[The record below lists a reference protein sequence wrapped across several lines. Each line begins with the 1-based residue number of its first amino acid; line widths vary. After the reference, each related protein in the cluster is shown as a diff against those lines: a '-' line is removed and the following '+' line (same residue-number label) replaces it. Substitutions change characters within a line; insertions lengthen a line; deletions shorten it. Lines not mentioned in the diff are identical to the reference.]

1 MLVDLLT
8 DPRQRSKPA
17 RAWTYDTKHHWPC
30 HSVVEVNSLDTILV
44 TVDEHH
50 LELLFVKTS
59 SKASNSI
66 CQTFIANHADRKAQ
80 KHVHCY
86 ARCTHINR
94 SFSRVSAD
102 DINPVS
108 LRPDRG
114 RKNSK
119 AVDDSEQSIK
129 FNLPNIHCEPCR
141 RTSLCHVHSSS

>member
-59 SKASNSI
+59 
-66 CQTFIANHADRKAQ
+66 TADARLRARIIQIIGNRKSDGTTKQ
-80 KHVHCY
+80 I
-86 ARCTHINR
+86 TEIE
-94 SFSRVSAD
+94 
-102 DINPVS
+102 I
-108 LRPDRG
+108 L
-114 RKNSK
+114 
-119 AVDDSEQSIK
+119 I
-129 FNLPNIHCEPCR
+129 R
-141 RTSLCHVHSSS
+141 RHF